1 MNKRKTLGQETLFY
15 APGKE
20 KLLTTNITKTILTD
34 SLSYLGAKLVHFL
47 ESDLLLCY
55 IYFLI
60 CFKA

>member
-47 ESDLLLCY
+47 ESGL
-55 IYFLI
+55 F
-60 CFKA
+60 